1 MDFYADLIRIIGKF
15 QSLCEKDFK
24 YCRCG
29 LEKKLLAM
37 SPYLLTEVRQYL
49 RFLFR
54 MEPLYFFIS
63 FEPSHLFTRINAGV
77 LLDFIYG
84 KGEFPF
90 SIQILEQFFIT
101 YCVERIEVAIGKY
114 RAYFFQ

>member
-54 MEPLYFFIS
+54 MEPAYLFVPL
-63 FEPSHLFTRINAGV
+63 EPRHLLTGV
-77 LLDFIYG
+77 D
-84 KGEFPF
+84 
-90 SIQILEQFFIT
+90 
-101 YCVERIEVAIGKY
+101 A
-114 RAYFFQ
+114 